1 MSATNKKPYA
11 INHKDGNFQNNSLDN
26 LEWIKM
32 PISVSDGSSYVG
44 EDRSTKKIQAY
55 AKEAADKV
63 WLLHTKPDKNPTTE
77 VTRQENVGRILKTYN
92 DIPDGGYTEWEGGY
106 WHGVLSALRW
116 VLGDSKDFLDT

>member
-1 MSATNKKPYA
+1 MSTSNKKPYA
-11 INHKDGNFQNNSLDN
+11 INHKDGNFKNNSLDN

-32 PISVSDGSSYVG
+32 PINVSDGSSYVS

-77 VTRQENVGRILKTYN
+77 VTRQKTL
-92 DIPDGGYTEWEGGY
+92 DGY
-106 WHGVLSALRW
+106 
-116 VLGDSKDFLDT
+116 SKHTMIFRMADTLNGKAVIGTVY